1 MIEFEVLIRLIEA
14 LAALGEEKG
23 NRIGPQLSGM
33 KAAAG
38 IER

>member
-1 MIEFEVLIRLIEA
+1 MTLGVGDQRSP
-14 LAALGEEKG
+14 AALGEEKG